1 FFGWFK
7 DGANVFLAMEYIT
20 LRDLKK
26 NVKALSGRVPESEAR
41 GIANQILSALQI
53 VHAESFAH
61 RDLKPQNILVVNGP
75 PKWWVKIA
83 DFGVSKRLVDT
94 TVYRTVCGS
103 FSYMAPEIL
112 DLLGPD
118 LKLPNAEYTNA
129 VDLWS
134 VGCIAY
140 RIIAG
145 FPPFDIST
153 LGQYYRGKSFPRNH
167 EFESR
172 IRSSGSKFVQELLAA
187 DPKER
192 LSAPEALNH
201 IWV

>member
-1 FFGWFK
+1 
-7 DGANVFLAMEYIT
+7 M
-20 LRDLKK
+20 
-26 NVKALSGRVPESEAR
+26 
-41 GIANQILSALQI
+41 
-53 VHAESFAH
+53 
-61 RDLKPQNILVVNGP
+61 
-75 PKWWVKIA
+75 
-83 DFGVSKRLVDT
+83 SKRLVGT

-118 LKLPNAEYTNA
+118 LKLPNAEYTNT
-129 VDLWS
+129 VDLSS
-134 VGCIAY
+134 VGCIVY
-140 RIIAG
+140 RLIAG

-153 LGQYYRGKSFPRNH
+153 LGQYCRDKLFPRNH

-192 LSAPEALNH
+192 LSATQALDH
-201 IWV
+201 TWVTSGRQGDITILEHFFGLTKSFQTLTS